1 MMSGKGNKRYS
12 RNSQKND
19 NKIRQRV
26 KMEGERERM
35 RRASKKG
42 GLMRERGTK
51 KIQRKSEE
59 R

>member
-12 RNSQKND
+12 RNSQKKD

-42 GLMRERGTK
+42 GLMRERATK